1 MKSVVRIVIGLV
13 LLVLVLLG
21 ALAAYL
27 AFVFDANDYRERLG
41 EMVTE
46 QTGRRLTLS
55 GELKLSVFPWLGFEL
70 GAVELGNAPG
80 FSDRPFAALTAAEAR
95 LKLLPLLRNEI
106 AVDRVVLKGLQLSLE
121 RRADGKTN
129 WADLTGPRD
138 TDAAGAA
145 DGTEAG
151 SAGGAPAALAVGGI
165 DIQDAVIRWEDE
177 SSNVRH
183 TLSDVDIRSGQIA
196 PGVPFDLD
204 LAASFA
210 ASAPAVQGR
219 FTVNGKASLDLA
231 ARRYAL
237 AGLRAALK
245 ASGEG
250 VPGGAVDAGLMADLS
265 VDLAQGTVS
274 VKGLSLKAY
283 EVALTGALDG
293 TGLPDAPVLQGPVV
307 LEGLNPR
314 QLLDRLKIEAPRTAN
329 PERLKRAALKAR
341 LQVSPTRIALDE
353 LAATL
358 DDSKLGGRVEVADLA
373 RKALRFELAVDAL
386 DVDSYLPPAPA
397 NGSAPPASA
406 PAAPGADGKAA
417 AAPSLD
423 GLRALDAAGRLRI
436 GKLKAGGVQAS
447 EIDIGVKAAGGRL
460 VLSPKGGLY
469 GGQFDSELA
478 LDARPNPPAVAI
490 TGGLSD
496 VQIGPMLRDLT
507 AKPERLTGRARIDF
521 KLKGTGLAAPAL
533 KQTLAGTVA
542 LNVRD
547 GAVKGV
553 NIAQFLREAQAA
565 LTGQKADSASGPAQT
580 DFSDL
585 NATVVLGG
593 GVARND
599 DLAMRSPLLRVG
611 GEGAVDLVRESIDY
625 RISAAVVGTLTG
637 QGGKSLDQVRGVT
650 VPVRV
655 GGSFSEPTYALD
667 TEALLAGAVKGR
679 LEQEKAVVKEKV
691 EAAREKAKD
700 QLKEELKKGL
710 GGLFR

>member
-1 MKSVVRIVIGLV
+1 MKSVLRIVLGLG
-13 LLVLVLLG
+13 LLVLVSLG

-27 AFVFDANDYRERLG
+27 AFVFDANDYRERLS
-41 EMVTE
+41 EAVAE

-55 GELKLSVFPWLGFEL
+55 GELKLSVFPWLGIEL
-70 GAVELGNAPG
+70 GAAELGNAPG

-95 LKLLPLLRNEI
+95 VKLLPLLRKEI
-106 AVDRVVLKGLQLSLE
+106 AVDRVILKGLQLSLE

-129 WADLTGPRD
+129 WDDLTERHQADDSGAGP
-138 TDAAGAA
+138 G
-145 DGTEAG
+145 EP
-151 SAGGAPAALAVGGI
+151 SGGGGPAALAVGGI

-177 SSNVRH
+177 ASNARH
-183 TLSDVDIRSGQIA
+183 SLSDVDIRMGQIA
-196 PGVPFDLD
+196 PGVPFDID

-210 ASAPAVQGR
+210 ASEPAVQGR
-219 FTVNGKASLDLA
+219 FTINGKASLDLA
-231 ARRYAL
+231 ARQYAL

-250 VPGGAVDAGLMADLS
+250 VPGGAVDAGVMADLAL
-265 VDLAQGTVS
+265 DLAQGTVS

-283 EVALTGALDG
+283 EVAVTGALEG
-293 TGLPDAPVLQGPVV
+293 SGLPDAAVLRGPVV
-307 LEGLNPR
+307 LEGFNPR
-314 QLLDRLKIEAPRTAN
+314 QLLDRLKVSAPRTAN
-329 PERLKRAALKAR
+329 PERLKRAALKGQ
-341 LQVSPTRIALDE
+341 LTLTPTRIALDE

-358 DDSKLGGRVEVADLA
+358 DDSKLSGRLEVADLA
-373 RKALRFELAVDAL
+373 RQAVRFDLSIDAL

-397 NGSAPPASA
+397 NGSAADA
-406 PAAPGADGKAA
+406 PAAAPANAKGTEASSLDSLRSLDADG
-417 AAPSLD
+417 
-423 GLRALDAAGRLRI
+423 RI
-436 GKLKAGGVQAS
+436 RVGKLKTAGMQGAD
-447 EIDIGVKAAGGRL
+447 IDVGVKAVGGRL
-460 VLSPKGGLY
+460 TVSPKGVIYDGRL
-469 GGQFDSELA
+469 DSVVMV
-478 LDARPNPPAVAI
+478 DTRPTPPALAI
-490 TGGLSD
+490 SGGLD
-496 VQIGPMLRDLT
+496 GVQIGPLLRDLT

-521 KLKGTGLAAPAL
+521 KLKGAGLDASAL
-533 KQTLAGTVA
+533 KQTLAGTTT

-553 NIAQFLREAQAA
+553 NIAQYLREAQAA

-585 NATVVLGG
+585 NATIVLGG

-611 GEGAVDLVRESIDY
+611 GEGSADLVRERIDY

-637 QGGKSLDQVRGVT
+637 QGGKSLEQVRGVT

-655 GGSFSEPTYALD
+655 GGSFAEPTYALD

-679 LEQEKAVVKEKV
+679 LEQEKAAVKEKV